1 MNDSDSSVVI
11 GVVHETFPDEKRV
24 ALTPDVLPLL
34 VKCGASILVESG
46 AGTAAGFSDKNYEEK
61 GAAIA
66 SSRDDVFAKADVIAQ
81 VRSLGANLEA
91 GRSDLDKMRGGQSII
106 GMMDPLSEPQAARD
120 LADKGVNAFALE
132 LMPRI
137 TRAQSMD
144 ILSSMATVAGYKAVL
159 MAANHLPKMFP
170 MMMTAAG
177 TVTPAKVFI
186 VGVGV
191 AGLQAIATAKRLGAV
206 VEAYDVRPA
215 VKDQVKSL
223 GATFVEFDLE
233 TEGSEDKGGYAKAQ
247 SEEFYQKQQQMMK
260 DVVVRNDVVITT
272 AAIPGRKAP
281 ILVTRD
287 MIEGMAP
294 GSVIIDLAAERGGNC
309 EGCVPGQTVNINGVS
324 LVGPLNLST
333 TIPYHAS
340 KMFAKNV
347 ATFLKHLLKEGA
359 LQLDMED
366 EITRETLVAQNGD
379 VPHARL
385 RELLGRSSEG
395 SES

>member
-1 MNDSDSSVVI
+1 MNESNASVVI
-11 GVVHETFPDEKRV
+11 GVVHETFPEEKRV
-24 ALTPDVLPLL
+24 ALTPDVLPSLI
-34 VKCGASILVESG
+34 KSGASILIESG
-46 AGTAAGFSDKNYEEK
+46 AGTAAGFSDAEFEEK
-61 GAAIA
+61 GAKIA
-66 SSRDDVFAKADVIAQ
+66 ANRDDVFAQADVIAQ

-91 GRSDLDKMRGGQSII
+91 GRSDLDKMRSGQTII
-106 GMMDPLSEPQAARD
+106 GMMDPLSEPNAAKD
-120 LADKGVNAFALE
+120 LAGKGVNAFALE

-309 EGCVPGQTVNINGVS
+309 EGAEPGQTVDINGVS
-324 LVGPLNLST
+324 LMGPLNLSS

-340 KMFAKNV
+340 KMFGKNV
-347 ATFLKHLLKEGA
+347 ATFLKHLIKDGA
-359 LQLDMED
+359 LQLDLED
-366 EITRETLVAQNGD
+366 EITRETLIAQNGD

-385 RELLGRSSEG
+385 RELLGLSTEG
-395 SES
+395 SET

>member
-1 MNDSDSSVVI
+1 MNDSNASVII
-11 GVVHETFPDEKRV
+11 GVVHETFPEEKRV
-24 ALTPDVLPLL
+24 ALTPDVIPALL
-34 VKCGASILVESG
+34 KSGASVIVQSG
-46 AGTAAGFSDKNYEEK
+46 SGDPAGFTDSEYQEK
-61 GAAIA
+61 GATLA
-66 SSRDDVFAKADVIAQ
+66 SGREDVFSKADIITQ

-91 GRSDLDKMRGGQSII
+91 GRADLDLMRSGQTII
-106 GMMDPLSEPQAARD
+106 GMMDPLSEPKAAQD
-120 LADKGVNAFALE
+120 LAGKGVNGFALE

-159 MAANHLPKMFP
+159 MAANQLPKMFP

-223 GATFVEFDLE
+223 GATFVEFELE
-233 TEGSEDKGGYAKAQ
+233 TDSSEDKGGYAKAQ
-247 SEEFYQKQQQMMK
+247 SDEFYQKQQQMMK
-260 DVVVRNDVVITT
+260 EVVARNDVVITT
-272 AAIPGRKAP
+272 AAVPGRKAP
-281 ILVTRD
+281 ILVTLD
-287 MIEGMAP
+287 MVEAMAP

-309 EGCVPGQTVNINGVS
+309 EGAVPGQTVEINGVS
-324 LVGPLNLST
+324 LVGPLNLSS

-340 KMFAKNV
+340 RMFAKNV
-347 ATFLKHLLKEGA
+347 ATFLGHLLKDGA
-359 LQLDMED
+359 LQLDLED
-366 EITRETLVAQNGD
+366 EITSETLVAQNGG
-379 VPHARL
+379 VPHARV
-385 RELLGRSSEG
+385 RELLGLSTEG
-395 SES
+395 SGS